1 MLSFL
6 EMEDQQRQWEEGWR
20 GQPMLLGGVG
30 LTRLSCAQ
38 GHHILHVVHGMLDTS
53 IGRRRS
59 TKSSQHPE
67 QDGQAQIHL

>member
-1 MLSFL
+1 
-6 EMEDQQRQWEEGWR
+6 
-20 GQPMLLGGVG
+20 MLLGGVR